1 MLITVPEVCDRL
13 KISKHTCYRLLHN
26 GQIPAIRV
34 SHGRHRYLIDTEV
47 VDKLAEQ
54 EDFYGIPVETKAPA
68 ASRPFET
75 ELLTA
80 SEVALILRCAV
91 ETVRRLASI
100 GALPAVR
107 NPGKNSHWRF
117 RREDVDAYL
126 YSPPAAAEA

>member
-26 GQIPAIRV
+26 GTMPALRV

-47 VDKLAEQ
+47 VDKLAQQ
-54 EDFYGIPVETKAPA
+54 EDFYGVPLETG
-68 ASRPFET
+68 ASAGSA
-75 ELLTA
+75 ELMTA
-80 SEVALILRCAV
+80 SEVATVLRCAV

-100 GALPAVR
+100 GVLPAVR

-117 RREDVDAYL
+117 RRQDVDAYL
-126 YSPPAAAEA
+126 YQPNSAVSEA